1 MSQAPSVPVRAASS
15 GLPYGIAAYGLWGLL
30 PIYLHAM
37 QGVGAL
43 EILVHR
49 VIWSLVFLGIVLL
62 ATQRWPRVVAA
73 MRKPRLL
80 GLLAATAV
88 LIAVNWL
95 LFIIALQAGHM
106 LEASL
111 GYFINPLVNVGLGVI
126 FLRER
131 LRPMQA
137 AAVGVAA
144 VGVVLLG
151 ISKGAAPWFALGL
164 AFSFGFYGLLRKVAH
179 VDALEGLTVET
190 LLLAPVALVWT
201 AWFAPPGFGSF
212 ARLPLSTDIMLVLMG
227 PYTAIPL
234 LLFAVAA
241 RRMPYSALGLLQ
253 YLAPTMQFA
262 TAVLLFGE
270 AFRPVHAVTFGAI
283 WLGLAI
289 YAADGLRQAR
299 LARA

>member
-1 MSQAPSVPVRAASS
+1 MTETASAPRS
-15 GLPYGIAAYGLWGLL
+15 GLSYGVAAYGLWGLL
-30 PIYLHAM
+30 PLYLHAM
-37 QGVGAL
+37 KGAGAL

-49 VIWSLVFLGIVLL
+49 ILWSLVFLALL
-62 ATQRWPRVVAA
+62 LFATRRWPR
-73 MRKPRLL
+73 
-80 GLLAATAV
+80 LAATLRDPAMLGRLALTAV
-88 LIAVNWL
+88 LIAANWL
-95 LFIIALQAGHM
+95 IFIIALQAGHT

-111 GYFINPLVNVGLGVI
+111 GYFINPLVNVALGMI

-131 LRPMQA
+131 LRPLQA
-137 AAVGVAA
+137 VAVAIAGAGVI
-144 VGVVLLG
+144 LLG
-151 ISKGAAPWFALGL
+151 VSNGAAPWYALGL
-164 AFSFGFYGLLRKVAH
+164 AFSFGFYGLIRKVAQ

-190 LLLAPVALVWT
+190 MLLVPFVLAYLL
-201 AWFAPPGFGSF
+201 FLAPPGFGSF
-212 ARLPLSTDIMLVLMG
+212 ARMPLETDLMLVLMG

-253 YLAPTMQFA
+253 YIAPTMQFA

-283 WLGLAI
+283 WIGLAC

-299 LARA
+299 LAKA